1 MPEVAAPSSADQLRT
16 VPLTDVL
23 ELDRIDR
30 GLFRSVHLFEVDR
43 ALYGGQVMAQALL
56 ACGATVEPDRLPH
69 SLHGYFLR
77 RGNGARPVLF
87 RVDNDRDGRSYSAR
101 RVVALQEGEVIFNM
115 SASFRTVADG
125 EERTVS
131 EVSPRL
137 RPEQCPAITPDPEL
151 ALRVRVQDWSSPDEF
166 FPTRFWVRP
175 NGELPQDDPLGHAA
189 AIAYMSDFSAGLQR
203 TVGSEVLGPSL
214 DHALWF
220 HRTPRWDDWLFVDL
234 GRGVSAGRRGWYS
247 GTVVDNGEI
256 VASLTQEM
264 AYTDRPSRREAPDGR

>member
-1 MPEVAAPSSADQLRT
+1 MPEVAAPRSADRLRA

-56 ACGATVEPDRLPH
+56 ACGATVDPDRPPH

-101 RVVALQEGEVIFNM
+101 RVVAVQDGEVIFSM
-115 SASFRTVADG
+115 SASFRTVAEG
-125 EERTVS
+125 EEHTAVE
-131 EVSPRL
+131 EVPHTPPHRC
-137 RPEQCPAITPDPEL
+137 RAVTPDPEL
-151 ALRVRVQDWSSPDEF
+151 LLQIRVQDWASPERF
-166 FPTRFWVRP
+166 FPAKFWARP
-175 NGELPQDDPLGHAA
+175 NGALPQDDPLVHAA
-189 AIAYMSDFSAGLQR
+189 AIAYLSDFSTGLRR
-203 TVGSEVLGPSL
+203 TVGNETLGPSL

-220 HRTPRWDDWLFVDL
+220 HRTPRWDDWLFVDH
-234 GRGVSAGRRGWYS
+234 RPGVSAGRRGWYS
-247 GTVVDNGEI
+247 GTLIDDGEV
-256 VASLTQEM
+256 VASLAQEM
-264 AYTDRPSRREAPDGR
+264 AYRGSTRGAGS